1 MRASRNT
8 EGFSLIE
15 VLVVISVMIIIMTI
29 GSTYITGNFAK
40 RRSVDEVTNN
50 ISSMLQL
57 AKLKSVRDG
66 VEYRVVLAKCDD
78 IDDSNP
84 DCPKCNSAASYDE
97 YAAGD
102 KEISLILERGD
113 SNLNSTVWCM
123 QSAHTKRFQSDLDL
137 VASANLADPDN
148 PLNFTFVPNGLR
160 RDFATDVTNETLTI
174 KPAAGS
180 KIENCGQ
187 IQVSPMGGISVIEGK
202 WDGSSQCNPILDTS
216 VSPTPG
222 P

>member
-1 MRASRNT
+1 MRLFRNS

-15 VLVVISVMIIIMTI
+15 VLVVISIMVIVMAI
-29 GSTYITGNFAK
+29 GSSYITGNFAK

-57 AKLKSVRDG
+57 GKLKSVRDG
-66 VEYRVVLAKCDD
+66 VEYRVVLAKCNNVNQT
-78 IDDSNP
+78 IP
-84 DCPKCNSAASYDE
+84 DCPKCNSLASYDE
-97 YAAGD
+97 YQAGD

-113 SNLNSTVWCM
+113 SNKDSTVWCI
-123 QSAHTKRFQSDLDL
+123 QSAHTKRFQSELEL
-137 VASANLADPDN
+137 VASDNLSDPDN

-160 RDFATDVTNETLTI
+160 KDFATDINNEILTI
-174 KPAAGS
+174 KPASGS

-187 IQVSPMGGISVIEGK
+187 IQVSPTGGISVIEGR
-202 WDGSSQCNPILDTS
+202 WNGSQCNPILDAS